1 MINFRLRQAGY
12 GSSQQL
18 FSESA
23 VKLIYRHTQ
32 GYPRRISILC
42 HNALETIVMKGKDFV
57 DEKIISDLIVE
68 ELKQGWDQDQYK
80 RIVMTQPD

>member
-1 MINFRLRQAGY
+1 M
-12 GSSQQL
+12 
-18 FSESA
+18 E
-23 VKLIYRHTQ
+23 LIYQYTQ

-42 HNALETIVMKGKDFV
+42 HNALETIVMKGQDFV